1 MPAKKKIDAPVDDE
15 PDSHTIPVPNEEGI
29 DSEDIHIAFPVVI
42 NIVKMAAMAIDG
54 VHSVKDGAD
63 GIWETFGGRKSEKGV
78 EVTENEA
85 GEYTIKIHVVMNFGV
100 ELHRAAKM
108 LQEHVSN
115 EVHRMTGNPVA
126 RIDVFIDGVKEPTP
140 VTDESKEAWN
150 PPHTD

>member
-1 MPAKKKIDAPVDDE
+1 MPAKKKADTPADE
-15 PDSHTIPVPNEEGI
+15 PDSHTIPVPNEENGEP
-29 DSEDIHIAFPVVI
+29 DNIHIAFPVVI
-42 NIVKMAAMAIDG
+42 NIVKMAAMAVDG

-63 GIWETFGGRKSEKGV
+63 GIWETFGGRKNEKGI

-100 ELHRAAKM
+100 ELHKAARI
-108 LQEHVSN
+108 LEEHVGN

-126 RIDVFIDGVKEPTP
+126 RIDVYIDGVKEPTSDVEEP
-140 VTDESKEAWN
+140 KDSWN